1 MAMLD
6 CKLRPLM
13 LGLVLVVIVLAA
25 AAQGEAAFECKEE
38 GFFVNP
44 DDCSL
49 FYRCVDYDGTLTK
62 FDFQCG
68 PGTLFDESLG
78 TCVSPWDE
86 SDQVHESQ

>member
-1 MAMLD
+1 
-6 CKLRPLM
+6 
-13 LGLVLVVIVLAA
+13 VLAA

-49 FYRCVDYDGTLTK
+49 FYRCVDNDGMLTK

-86 SDQVHESQ
+86 SDPRCRKEDQVHE